1 MAKYRLLP
9 SHGNPTPTIPKPE
22 VPPLPVILTAQDG
35 LPVIYSTESLPT
47 VGVRVV
53 HPTNPKAP
61 SKFHSIAMLY
71 VPPHGGMELHS
82 HEAEET
88 YSVISGEGTL
98 LTTAGNHKI
107 GPGHHIFLPSWA
119 EHGVE
124 NTGSEPL
131 VFLLSTSPPNP

>member
-1 MAKYRLLP
+1 MAKYKRLP
-9 SHGNPTPTIPKPE
+9 THGNPTPKIPKPKKQ
-22 VPPLPVILTAQDG
+22 PLPVILTAQDG
-35 LPVIYSTESLPT
+35 LPVIYSDDSLPT

-53 HPTNPKAP
+53 HPTNPKAR

-71 VPPHGGMELHS
+71 VPPHAGMELHS